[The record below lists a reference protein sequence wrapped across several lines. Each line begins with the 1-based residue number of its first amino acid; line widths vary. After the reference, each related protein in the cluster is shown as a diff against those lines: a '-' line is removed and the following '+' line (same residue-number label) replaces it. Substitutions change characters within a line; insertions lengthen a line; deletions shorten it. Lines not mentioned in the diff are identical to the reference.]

1 MKKLLIIPFCIFTY
15 LTFAQA
21 SDFIL
26 LKKRNITIA
35 TYFSGGTISFTTN
48 TGAFMEANIL
58 RIKNDTL
65 FLKEYIVK
73 LAMTQLGV
81 YILDT
86 LGSYLHSYHYKE
98 IFSIAKTGRHFD
110 VGASGAA
117 LMGGGIL
124 ITLASGVVF
133 LADNKKFSPE
143 LLVAGIALGGLGYIL
158 SKQGGKGMVLGKKYK
173 LEYIQAQSV
182 PNNF

>member
-1 MKKLLIIPFCIFTY
+1 MRKLLIIPFCIFTY

-35 TYFSGGTISFTTN
+35 TYFSGGTITFTAN

-58 RIKNDTL
+58 RIKKDTL
-65 FLKEYIVK
+65 FLKEYIVRPV
-73 LAMTQLGV
+73 MTQLGV

-98 IFSIAKTGRHFD
+98 IFSIGKTGRHFD
-110 VGASGAA
+110 VSGSGAA
-117 LMGGGIL
+117 LMTGGIL

-133 LADNKKFSPE
+133 LADRNKFSPE
-143 LLVAGIALGGLGYIL
+143 LLAAGVALGGLGYIL

-173 LEYIQAQSV
+173 LEYIQAQSI

>member
-1 MKKLLIIPFCIFTY
+1 
-15 LTFAQA
+15 
-21 SDFIL
+21 
-26 LKKRNITIA
+26 
-35 TYFSGGTISFTTN
+35 
-48 TGAFMEANIL
+48 
-58 RIKNDTL
+58 
-65 FLKEYIVK
+65 
-73 LAMTQLGV
+73 
-81 YILDT
+81 
-86 LGSYLHSYHYKE
+86 
-98 IFSIAKTGRHFD
+98 
-110 VGASGAA
+110 
-117 LMGGGIL
+117 MGGGIF

>member
-35 TYFSGGTISFTTN
+35 TYFSGGTILFTTN

-73 LAMTQLGV
+73 PVMTQLGV

>member
-73 LAMTQLGV
+73 PAMTQLGV

-98 IFSIAKTGRHFD
+98 IFSIAKTGRYFD